1 LLDNARPDNV
11 HEVALTNEKFT
22 NLSYG
27 DFKICS
33 ETLWYSL
40 DNMEPYSSPLV
51 YEIDLVTHF

>member
-1 LLDNARPDNV
+1 MLDNARPDNV

-40 DNMEPYSSPLV
+40 DNVEPDSSPLV
-51 YEIDLVTHF
+51 YEID